1 MHIKFYNTAHLGDC
15 LFQIHY
21 INKLLEKH
29 KNINVIFYC
38 NEDYHYQLNEFII
51 FKENTT
57 LSPLTNIPS
66 NAIDTWITRDVPG
79 KKEMLEKLNNDGLYD
94 VFYVSFFQGLSEV
107 LGLTSPINEPKD
119 MLIHNK
125 ELLNNNS
132 LSGDLD
138 YLFINSTP
146 MSGQF
151 RDYDNNRL
159 NSVIAELSKTGKIIT
174 TAPNSCGAPCTLDYK
189 LTLMGIG
196 NLSIKAKKI
205 IAINTSPTIAC
216 LNIFNIDN
224 FEKFLVLENNISYS
238 FNNKIKNIKLIENI
252 IKELN

>member
-1 MHIKFYNTAHLGDC
+1 MHINFHNTAHLGDC

-29 KNINVIFYC
+29 PEITVSLYC
-38 NEDYHYQLNEFII
+38 NQDYHYQLNEFIL
-51 FKENTT
+51 FKENVK
-57 LSPLTNIPS
+57 LFNLNNIPNDS
-66 NAIDTWITRDVPG
+66 VDTWITREVPG
-79 KKEMLEKLNNDGLYD
+79 KRQMLEKLNNNGLYD

-107 LGLTSPINEPKD
+107 LGLSSPINNPVD
-119 MLIHNK
+119 MLIHNQD
-125 ELLNNNS
+125 LLIDNE
-132 LSGDLD
+132 LSGELD
-138 YLFINSTP
+138 YLFINSVP

-151 RDYDNNRL
+151 RDYDNGRL
-159 NSVIAELSKTGKIIT
+159 NVVISELKNIGKIVT

-196 NLSIKAKKI
+196 NISLKAKNI

-216 LNIFNIDN
+216 FNVFNINN
-224 FEKFLVLENNISYS
+224 FERFLVLENNIRYS
-238 FNNKIKNIKLIENI
+238 FNNRIKNIKFINDI